1 MTTSK
6 LGKASSVWLRSYPTF
21 TSYSGVLERVVE
33 EVADKA
39 SEEDHEARNQDALDA
54 LALAVTNLREA

>member
-1 MTTSK
+1 M
-6 LGKASSVWLRSYPTF
+6 WLRSYPTF

-54 LALAVTNLREA
+54 PALAVTNLREA